1 MENTYTIQGII
12 KLLMSKLWLII
23 LLTVLCGGT
32 AFGCAEY
39 LMPLKYQSYT
49 TMYVKNNAE
58 HITNLQ
64 SSDLNTARTLVD
76 TYIAILQSDTIM
88 EKTGEKLLDKFGIER
103 ISKIFKISGESV
115 SANSLRSCLTM
126 SAVNQTEVLK
136 ITAVTKDAEI
146 SAELCKAIA
155 SLAPKFLIRVV
166 GAGSVETIDEAQINY
181 SPVSPNV
188 PKISLIGA
196 LAGMMIAVLIILL
209 IDFLDNTV
217 KDSETVANRYQLAVL
232 GEIQDRGIKKSRR
245 REREHYLITDE
256 SVPFN
261 IIESYKT
268 MRTNLIFSL
277 STCDKKII
285 SVSSSLPGDGKSM
298 IASNISIALSQ
309 LDENKVLLIDA
320 DMRKPVQHSLFNVK
334 NNVGISELLGKMKDK
349 EACIQKTSINNLDVI
364 PSGSLPPNPSEL
376 LGSEQMEKMLS
387 EFSKEYDYIIID
399 MPPVNVVSDPLTIG
413 KSIAGMIMVTH
424 YGKTTYDDINEM
436 MRRIQNSDTKVL
448 GFVLN
453 EIKKKNNRKYGYK
466 KSYKY
471 YN

>member
-103 ISKIFKISGESV
+103 ISKIFRISGESV